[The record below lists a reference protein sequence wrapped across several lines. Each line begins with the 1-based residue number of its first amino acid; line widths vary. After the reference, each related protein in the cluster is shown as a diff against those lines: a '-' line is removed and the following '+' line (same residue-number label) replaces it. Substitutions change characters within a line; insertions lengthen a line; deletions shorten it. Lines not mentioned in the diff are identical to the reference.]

1 MNVEKIMAEVP
12 VTLHQE
18 INKKI
23 QEAVQIHK
31 EYKTKDKQF
40 GDYIDARENVY
51 RMVFP
56 LFVRE
61 EESMDS
67 GILLEGWALTH
78 MAIDVTVERDSIE
91 KAELKSYLKNLSNIR
106 NCEIKFCKER
116 YEEDYT

>member
-12 VTLHQE
+12 VTLQQE
-18 INKKI
+18 INEKI

-40 GDYIDARENVY
+40 GDYVDARENIY

-78 MAIDVTVERDSIE
+78 MAIDVTVERDRIE

>member
-1 MNVEKIMAEVP
+1 MNVEKIIAEVP

-51 RMVFP
+51 RIVFP

-78 MAIDVTVERDSIE
+78 MAIDVTVERDNIE

-106 NCEIKFCKER
+106 DCEIKFCKER

>member
-106 NCEIKFCKER
+106 DCEIKFCKER
-116 YEEDYT
+116 YEDYT

>member
-1 MNVEKIMAEVP
+1 MNVEKIIAEVP

-51 RMVFP
+51 RIVFP

-106 NCEIKFCKER
+106 DCEIKFCKER